1 MYVIIKDTNPRWY
14 WTGDSWS
21 RNRDLAKKYDTSD
34 EAVAARRILGIKLTE
49 TRSTLGW
56 Y

>member
-1 MYVIIKDTNPRWY
+1 MTNGKP
-14 WTGDSWS
+14 TSNHPSGD
-21 RNRDLAKKYDTSD
+21 KKYDTND
-34 EAVAARRILGIKLTE
+34 EAVAARRILGVKLTE